1 MNTKDIIKRL
11 ISLEKQLQGQKEDFT
26 LIYADGGQDHINAFD
41 LLVCALY
48 LAVEK
53 DTTLKD
59 VRYIKCHKEDEK
71 YLKIPLACLRDV
83 AEIPLPEVIY
93 YE

>member
-11 ISLEKQLQGQKEDFT
+11 ISLEKRLQGQKEDFT
-26 LIYADGGQDHINAFD
+26 IIYADGEQNHVNAYD
-41 LLVCALY
+41 LLLCALY

-53 DTTLKD
+53 DITVKD
-59 VRYIKCHKEDEK
+59 VSYIKCHKEDEK